1 MLRILKSC
9 LLIGLLGLFSCGEDF
24 LEIEPQQS
32 LSISSAVTNL
42 NSLNAAVLGVYN
54 NLLDDENTYRWD
66 LLLIP
71 DLRSDNVYISSKN
84 AGRFLGFDEYNLI
97 AQSGRAEGQWV
108 EGYRTIVNASNI
120 INNIGDA
127 EILSSEQAEADNRV
141 GEAYAL
147 RALSYWNLVRNFA
160 RPYSADGGASPGVP
174 FNNEGTTGEIITPSR
189 ESVALVYQQ
198 IISDL
203 EMAISLMNLEVD
215 DAIAFNRGRF
225 SKEAAQALLA
235 KVYLYM
241 ENWAEAE
248 SLATEVISSGR
259 FSLYPDSDAWLASW
273 GANVGDEDIFVLV
286 NTVSDNAGVNS
297 VGGIYDQDGY
307 GDILAT
313 EDLFDTYTDSDGRRD
328 VMIRGD
334 RLDGERDA
342 LFPEGKYPN
351 GETGQDYYKILRLA
365 DMYLIRAEA
374 RAEQGDEDGARADL
388 DAVASR
394 VDPGYTPSAATGDD
408 LIDAIILERRK
419 EFAFEGDR
427 LYDLTRRQRSW
438 TKFRTFEEF
447 TVNWDDDQVYNP
459 IPQAEIDVNP
469 NITQNP
475 GY

>member
-32 LSISSAVTNL
+32 LSISSAVTDL

-54 NLLDDENTYRWD
+54 NLVTDENSYRWD
-66 LLLIP
+66 LLLVP
-71 DLRSDNVYISSKN
+71 DLRADNVYISSKN

-108 EGYRTIVNASNI
+108 EGYQTIVNASNI
-120 INNIGDA
+120 INNVGDA
-127 EILSSEQAEADNRV
+127 DILSSEQAEADNRV
-141 GEAYAL
+141 GEMHAV

-160 RPYSADGGASPGVP
+160 RPFSADGGASPGVP

-189 ESVALVYQQ
+189 ESVATVYQQ
-198 IISDL
+198 IVSDL
-203 EMAISLMNLEVD
+203 ETAIDLMTLEED
-215 DAIAFNRGRF
+215 GRF
-225 SKEAAQALLA
+225 SKEGAQALLA

-241 ENWAEAE
+241 EEWAMAE
-248 SLATEVISSGR
+248 SMATEVINSGR
-259 FSLYPDSDAWLASW
+259 FSLYPDTSAWLTSW
-273 GANVGDEDIFVLV
+273 GANVGSEDIFTLI
-286 NTVSDNAGVNS
+286 NTPTDNGGVNS
-297 VGGIYDQDGY
+297 IGGIYDQDGY

-313 EDLFDTYTDSDGRRD
+313 EDLFDTYSDTDGRRK

-374 RAEQGDEDGARADL
+374 RAEQSDEDGARADL

-394 VDPGYTPSAATGDD
+394 VDPDYTPSAATGDD

>member
-9 LLIGLLGLFSCGEDF
+9 LFLGLLGLFSCGEDF

-32 LSISSAVTNL
+32 LSISSAVTDL

-54 NLLDDENTYRWD
+54 NLVTDENSYRWD
-66 LLLIP
+66 LTLIP
-71 DLRSDNVYISSKN
+71 DLRADNVYISSKN
-84 AGRFLGFDEYNLI
+84 AGRYLGFDQYNLI

-108 EGYRTIVNASNI
+108 EGYQTIVNASNV
-120 INNIGDA
+120 INNVGEAD
-127 EILSSEQAEADNRV
+127 ILSSEQEEADNRI
-141 GEAYAL
+141 GEMHAV

-160 RPYSADGGASPGVP
+160 RPFSADGGASPGVP

-189 ESVALVYQQ
+189 ETVATVYQQ
-198 IISDL
+198 IVSDL
-203 EMAISLMNLEVD
+203 ETAIDLMTLTRD
-215 DAIAFNRGRF
+215 GRF
-225 SKEAAQALLA
+225 SKEGAQALLA

-241 ENWAEAE
+241 EEWSMAE
-248 SLATEVISSGR
+248 SMATEVINSGR
-259 FSLYPDSDAWLASW
+259 FSLYPDTSAWLASW
-273 GANVGDEDIFVLV
+273 GANIGSEDIFTLI
-286 NTVSDNAGVNS
+286 NTPTDNGGVNS

-313 EDLFDTYTDSDGRRD
+313 EDLYNIYTDTDGRRD
-328 VMIRGD
+328 IMTRGD

-342 LFPEGKYPN
+342 LFAEGKYPN

-365 DMYLIRAEA
+365 DVYLIRAEA
-374 RAEQGDEDGARADL
+374 RAEQGNEDGARADL

-394 VDPGYTPSAATGDD
+394 VDPSYTPSAATGDD

-469 NITQNP
+469 NINQNP

>member
-32 LSISSAVTNL
+32 LSISSAVTDL

-54 NLLDDENTYRWD
+54 NLVTDENSYRWD
-66 LLLIP
+66 LLLVP
-71 DLRSDNVYISSKN
+71 DLRADNVYISSKN

-108 EGYRTIVNASNI
+108 EGYQTIVNASNI
-120 INNIGDA
+120 INNVGDA
-127 EILSSEQAEADNRV
+127 DILSSEQAEADNRV
-141 GEAYAL
+141 GEMHAV

-160 RPYSADGGASPGVP
+160 RPFSADGGASPGVP

-189 ESVALVYQQ
+189 ESVATVYQQ
-198 IISDL
+198 IVSDL
-203 EMAISLMNLEVD
+203 ETAIDLMTLEED
-215 DAIAFNRGRF
+215 GRF
-225 SKEAAQALLA
+225 SKEGAQALLA

-241 ENWAEAE
+241 EEWAMAE
-248 SLATEVISSGR
+248 SMASTVINSGR
-259 FSLYPDSDAWLASW
+259 FSLYPDADTWLASW
-273 GANVGDEDIFVLV
+273 GANVGSEDIFTLI
-286 NTVSDNAGVNS
+286 NTPTDNGGVNS
-297 VGGIYDQDGY
+297 IGGIYDQDGY

-313 EDLFDTYTDSDGRRD
+313 EDLFDTYTESDGRRD

-394 VDPGYTPSAATGDD
+394 VDPGYTPSTATGDD

-469 NITQNP
+469 NIDQNP